1 MKSTLRGGIMMS
13 AQTLSALVT
22 TAIYGGLIAFVLY
35 RQMRAQPLRGRRLV
49 LFPAVLGLF
58 AFQQLARQPLEGL
71 GAAAILV
78 LSLAVGAAAGLWRGS
93 TFRLWEEGGSVFVK
107 GTGMT
112 LVTWGAL
119 IAARLPFAV
128 LSYQAKLPQGLVIGE
143 LLLAL
148 AVTFAAQ
155 NAVVWRRAGRVV
167 HPR

>member
-1 MKSTLRGGIMMS
+1 
-13 AQTLSALVT
+13 
-22 TAIYGGLIAFVLY
+22 
-35 RQMRAQPLRGRRLV
+35 MRAQLLRGRRLV

-58 AFQQLARQPLEGL
+58 ALQQLARQPLDGL
-71 GAAAILV
+71 GTAALLI
-78 LSLAVGAAAGLWRGS
+78 LSLAVGAAAGLWRGT
-93 TFRLWEEGGSVFVK
+93 TFRLWDEGGAVYVK

-112 LVTWGAL
+112 LVTWAAL

-128 LSYQAKLPQGLVIGE
+128 LSYQARLPQGLVIGE

-155 NAVVWRRAGRVV
+155 NAVVWRRAARVV